1 MTSSQPQQAQRRAT
15 PQSQQKQSQQQPKQ
29 KTTPSQLILQSN
41 LRHASDSTP
50 LTANLPKSDAELSH
64 IIKELNMTPQR
75 QSAMYANMQINA
87 GGSTPSA
94 SLVSTPASSSSS
106 NRSPAGGGVD
116 VLQTSRQQQS
126 KFITTMEDFLASF
139 RYFVLTCSWFE
150 RRWLLYFCRM
160 S

>member
-15 PQSQQKQSQQQPKQ
+15 PQSQQKQSQQQQPKQ

-87 GGSTPSA
+87 GASTPSA

-126 KFITTMEDFLASF
+126 KFKTTMEDIL
-139 RYFVLTCSWFE
+139 
-150 RRWLLYFCRM
+150 
-160 S
+160 